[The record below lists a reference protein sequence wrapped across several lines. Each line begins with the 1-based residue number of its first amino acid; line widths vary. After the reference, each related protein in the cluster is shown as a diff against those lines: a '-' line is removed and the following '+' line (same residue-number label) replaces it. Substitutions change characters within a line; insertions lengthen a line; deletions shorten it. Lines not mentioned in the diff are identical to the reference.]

1 MEKLTVQELAQVKS
15 YIKPPKIVEVVLS
28 VIMTIL
34 FKDPSWATAKKEL
47 ADTAFLKRLKEY
59 DKDNMSEKTIKK
71 IEKYT
76 HR

>member
-1 MEKLTVQELAQVKS
+1 MT
-15 YIKPPKIVEVVLS
+15 VLS

-47 ADTAFLKRLKEY
+47 ADPSFLKRLKEY

-71 IEKYT
+71 IEKFT
-76 HR
+76 HRSEMTKEAVYRYLPIFIYLFK